1 MEFDFEPE
9 ENLTVKKGDVL
20 LSEPFLG
27 DPYFRRKVILICENN
42 DDGAFGFIL
51 NNYIEI
57 ELDRIVSEMPH
68 FDTKISVGGPVKN
81 SNLYYIH
88 TLGDLVPDSIEITDG
103 VYMGGDYKLIK
114 RLIAEG
120 KVNEEEIRFFVG
132 YSGWSAGQL
141 SGELRGKSWFV
152 SHIDQKQ
159 IMSTHDEELWRN
171 ILKSMGGKYSLI
183 SRLPKDPS
191 LN

>member
-1 MEFDFEPE
+1 MEFDFAPE

-42 DDGAFGFIL
+42 DDGAFGFVL

-88 TLGDLVPDSIEITDG
+88 TLGDLVPDSMEITDG

-114 RLIAEG
+114 KLIAEG
-120 KVNEEEIRFFVG
+120 KVKESEIRFFVG

-141 SGELRGKSWFV
+141 AGELKGKSWFV
-152 SHIDQKQ
+152 SHINRQQ
-159 IMSTHDEELWRN
+159 IMNIHDEELWRN